1 MQTIQESSLSSS
13 GASSSADSALS
24 ISQVNLSQ
32 AMSMIDAGLSQ
43 MMKRELVTAAEVT
56 DLLLDVRS
64 LLADVVPSVN

>member
-1 MQTIQESSLSSS
+1 MQTIQDTPIAISET
-13 GASSSADSALS
+13 DLS

-43 MMKRELVTAAEVT
+43 MMKRELVAAAEVT

-64 LLADVVPSVN
+64 LLADVVPSAN

>member
-1 MQTIQESSLSSS
+1 MQTIQDTPVLS
-13 GASSSADSALS
+13 DTDLS

-43 MMKRELVTAAEVT
+43 MMKRELVAAAEVT

-64 LLADVVPSVN
+64 LLADVVPSAN

>member
-1 MQTIQESSLSSS
+1 MQTIQESPVS
-13 GASSSADSALS
+13 ASDAGLS

>member
-1 MQTIQESSLSSS
+1 MQTIQDTPVAH
-13 GASSSADSALS
+13 GDTDLS

-43 MMKRELVTAAEVT
+43 MMKRELVAANEVT

-64 LLADVVPSVN
+64 LLADVVASAN

>member
-1 MQTIQESSLSSS
+1 MQTIQESSLSTS
-13 GASSSADSALS
+13 GAASSADSSLS

>member
-1 MQTIQESSLSSS
+1 MQTIQEPNLSPEL
-13 GASSSADSALS
+13 GLS

-32 AMSMIDAGLSQ
+32 AMSMIDGGLSQ

>member
-1 MQTIQESSLSSS
+1 MQTIQDTPVAH
-13 GASSSADSALS
+13 GDTDLS

-43 MMKRELVTAAEVT
+43 MMKRELVAANEVT

-64 LLADVVPSVN
+64 LLADVVPSAN